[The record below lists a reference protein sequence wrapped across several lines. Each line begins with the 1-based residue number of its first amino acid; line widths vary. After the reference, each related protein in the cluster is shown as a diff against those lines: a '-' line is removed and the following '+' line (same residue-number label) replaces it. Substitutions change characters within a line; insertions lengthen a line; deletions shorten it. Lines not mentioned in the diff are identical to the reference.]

1 MRHFPASCAKHA
13 PNERR
18 RSPFLFPPLFFNGFY
33 PAILA
38 LFMCSKRQVSVENSN
53 RGYFQVIFRLVIGA
67 GGSLAGS
74 AGIRSK
80 RNVIPNTLPIFV
92 VKWKWKP
99 RMVANFQQA
108 PTATASP

>member
-1 MRHFPASCAKHA
+1 MGHFPASCAKHA

-18 RSPFLFPPLFFNGFY
+18 RSPLLFPPLFFNGFY

-38 LFMCSKRQVSVENSN
+38 LFMGSKRQVSVENSN
-53 RGYFQVIFRLVIGA
+53 RGYFQVIFRIVIGA
-67 GGSLAGS
+67 GGWLAGS
-74 AGIRSK
+74 AGTR
-80 RNVIPNTLPIFV
+80 PIFV

-108 PTATASP
+108 HTATASP